1 MAQTVEQALAQAEL
15 YSDSYVY
22 RFIKLPANAITAAA
36 GVVAQA
42 GNPFTALLVDKD
54 EVTLMLEDEDYEEYK
69 QRLLSHEVSETRY
82 RLITFD
88 VVLESTLVGFMAQVT
103 QALAKAKISVMPFAA
118 FSRDH
123 IFVSASDFEQA
134 MQVLQQLKSTKS
146 TE

>member
-15 YSDSYVY
+15 YSDDYVY
-22 RFIKLPANAITAAA
+22 RFIKLPSNAITAAA

-69 QRLLSHEVSETRY
+69 KRLLSHKVSETRY

-88 VVLESTLVGFMAQVT
+88 VVLESTLVGFMARVT
-103 QALAKAKISVMPFAA
+103 RALAEAKISVMPFAA

-123 IFVSASDFEQA
+123 IFVSETDFQKA
-134 MQVLQQLKSTKS
+134 MQVLQELKSTNS
-146 TE
+146 SE